1 MDNTTSSLSRT
12 SRGITFKFTTV
23 ENERITCS
31 LPTTSWESNDVV
43 LCNCD
48 IQIDSL
54 ILTDRVSGCVIG
66 SYTYNREDAAGM
78 IPAYTMHDLL
88 INGWGFDQND
98 EEGRFTISVEDFL
111 ACYEK
116 DITDEVREFLRD
128 LIDAD

>member
-31 LPTTSWESNDVV
+31 FDENI
-43 LCNCD
+43 D

-54 ILTDRVSGCVIG
+54 ILTDRVSGSVIG

-78 IPAYTMHDLL
+78 IPAYSMMDLL

-98 EEGRFTISVEDFL
+98 EGGRFTISVEDFL
-111 ACYEK
+111 ACYGNGVVE
-116 DITDEVREFLRD
+116 ISVETREFLRD

>member
-1 MDNTTSSLSRT
+1 MNTTHLYRSPRSV
-12 SRGITFKFTTV
+12 TFKFNTV

-31 LPTTSWESNDVV
+31 FDENI
-43 LCNCD
+43 D

-54 ILTDRVSGCVIG
+54 ILTDRVSGSEIG

-78 IPAYTMHDLL
+78 IPSYSMMDLL

-98 EEGRFTISVEDFL
+98 EGGRFTISVEDFL

-116 DITDEVREFLRD
+116 DLTDEVREFLRD